1 MDRRR
6 HAIAAVLERMPAL
19 QRIALVPVLATF
31 AEAAGEVQD
40 EHLWSIGWTTNAT
53 GEPAPAAGESE
64 PS

>member
-40 EHLWSIGWTTNAT
+40 EHLWSIGWTTDVT
-53 GEPAPAAGESE
+53 EKLAPAAGES
-64 PS
+64 